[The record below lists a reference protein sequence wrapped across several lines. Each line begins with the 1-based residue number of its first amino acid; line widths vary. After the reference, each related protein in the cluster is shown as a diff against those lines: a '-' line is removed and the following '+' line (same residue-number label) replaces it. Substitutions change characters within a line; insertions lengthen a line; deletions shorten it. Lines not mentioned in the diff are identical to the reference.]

1 MDKVALNLPWLRASL
16 AETAKVDEICRRLLG
31 ISERVY
37 GPGKKDHSRDIRLHI
52 MRNDFMLESTV
63 GSSGFAGR
71 QIELNMIAAS
81 FSTHCADL
89 TEVHR
94 YALVK
99 YIPRLRPDCDAQD
112 VHEALQ
118 QALPRSPNTDGIAAA
133 LAQAQRVYA
142 NRWKPTGKPRVVLFI
157 SSEKENNEL
166 DHRKLEISLFKNHK
180 VLTVRRSLA
189 ALSAQCSTLLAPL
202 EPAGFDGAAA
212 ADGSRG
218 PQALLVDGHE
228 VAVAYFRE
236 GYWPGQFCPA
246 EECWT
251 ARETIEISEAVK
263 CPSAP
268 AQLAGMKKVQQLLS
282 QAHELRR
289 FAPDGVGQR
298 LRRCFA
304 RQEDP
309 SAESEEAKQAV
320 RAAKDDP
327 ASWVMKP
334 QVEGSGDLL
343 FGVDIPK
350 TLGAKSRDEL
360 AEFILMERI
369 SPPVVPSAVLRAEP
383 SRRAEPVVRRSVS
396 ELGIFG
402 AFLADGTEVL
412 QNVALGPLLRS
423 KAKDTSQGGV
433 FVGNAVVDVPLLV
446 PAQRFWSQVERC
458 I

>member
-334 QVEGSGDLL
+334 QARRARGA
-343 FGVDIPK
+343 
-350 TLGAKSRDEL
+350 TLRVRAGHLRRLPGRRHRGASKCG
-360 AEFILMERI
+360 AG
-369 SPPVVPSAVLRAEP
+369 PPVAIQGQGHEP
-383 SRRAEPVVRRSVS
+383 GGRLCWQRRGRCTAA
-396 ELGIFG
+396 G
-402 AFLADGTEVL
+402 A
-412 QNVALGPLLRS
+412 GP
-423 KAKDTSQGGV
+423 T
-433 FVGNAVVDVPLLV
+433 LLV
-446 PAQRFWSQVERC
+446 AGGALHLMARFLMSGTFCRHA
-458 I
+458 IGTSGKASTP